1 MASSSFERTFAMRPA
16 LSIVVLLASVAT
28 PRLAYATSCAI
39 AGSIATAANRATTI
53 VLARVASITPPSARV
68 TENADGSISVALTS
82 TDPHRIDLVIET
94 TFKGLVT
101 GNVTIE
107 TPQQF
112 TAGSRYVIYGSEAAD
127 RLVVAP
133 CARVR
138 LVSEADGD
146 LTYLAGMRKGVE
158 QGVVYGQLTLVS
170 AFGRALPFSEATIE
184 VSSPDGGRQS
194 FAVGK
199 YGSFEIVLRPGSY
212 LFWVERDGRQ
222 ANNPERIE
230 ITTGDQPKFFS
241 VAARA
246 VDMERGRQISATMI
260 GPISLGMTLADA
272 RRAAPNAEF
281 RRRSDGDGAAL
292 VEIEFEPNEVLIV
305 WAGEDDPALPID
317 WTKTIRVIET
327 FSETFSVDGMIAP
340 GSLIA
345 QVVDHWG
352 PVQDIVVSEIEARQ
366 FVTFERQPREFT
378 IRLDY
383 TGEFGDGTRH
393 TTRYKPG
400 AKILSIA
407 ISK

>member
-1 MASSSFERTFAMRPA
+1 MKHL
-16 LSIVVLLASVAT
+16 LSIVVLLASLAT
-28 PRLAYATSCAI
+28 PRLAHATSCAI
-39 AGSIATAANRATTI
+39 AGSIATAANGATTI
-53 VLARVASITPPSARV
+53 VLARVARITPPSARV
-68 TENADGSISVALTS
+68 TENADGSTSVTLTS

-107 TPQQF
+107 TTQQF
-112 TAGSRYVIYGSEAAD
+112 TVGSRYVIYGSAAAD
-127 RLVVAP
+127 RLVIAP

-138 LVSEADGD
+138 LLSEADGD

-158 QGVVYGQLTLVS
+158 QGVVYGQLTVVS
-170 AFGRALPFSEATIE
+170 AFGRSLPLSEAAIIVT
-184 VSSPDGGRQS
+184 SRDGGRQS
-194 FAVGK
+194 FAVGE
-199 YGSFEIVLRPGSY
+199 YGRFEIVLRPGSY

-230 ITTGDQPKFFS
+230 VTTGDQPKFFS

-246 VDMERGRQISATMI
+246 GDMERDRQISATKI

-281 RRRSDGDGAAL
+281 RRRTDGDGAAL
-292 VEIEFEPNEVLIV
+292 VEIEFAPNEVLIV
-305 WAGEDDPALPID
+305 WAGEDDPALPIE

-327 FSETFSVDGMIAP
+327 FSPTFTVDGVIAP

-393 TTRYKPG
+393 TIRYKPG